1 METIKT
7 ACMVIVLMGIGYGVY
22 TVLNQPEELPPEVA
36 GAADELDLSLP
47 EFPSMGMPSG
57 DSAAGGMPESHG
69 HNHDSSAAAPAF
81 NASSTSSGSSDLPQ
95 FDNEPPK
102 PQGYASGR
110 LTAPQLGSSGGD
122 APSYGTPPTPG
133 TVDRVTDEDDSK
145 YTPQFAGAGDL
156 PPMNNSLPETS
167 SQSVSPAASSFSQSN
182 PAADNPAA
190 ESHIPASPDSSH
202 NQLASVYAAG
212 SSFDSPRDGAM
223 NQGAGAPQGNFDTAW
238 DEAEV
243 YLDQKDLVEASRRLT
258 PWRNRPELTPS
269 QKEKLNLLLSQLGGT
284 VVYSTEHTLE
294 EPYTVGSGETIETI
308 AQQFDI
314 PPQLLQGINGITDPN
329 QLTPGQKLKVIQGP
343 FVGKVDL
350 AHNELTLE
358 VDGCYAGRFPIT
370 IENGAII
377 PSGEHEVLRKE
388 ANPQF
393 FDAGSQQ
400 VVPSGDPANPY
411 GNYAIHLDGG
421 VVLHGSGGPGG
432 SISVSQGDAKYL
444 YEILSIG
451 STVTVLR

>member
-1 METIKT
+1 
-7 ACMVIVLMGIGYGVY
+7 MVIVLMGIGYGVY

-36 GAADELDLSLP
+36 GAADELDLSMP

-57 DSAAGGMPESHG
+57 NSASGGMPDSHAPQY
-69 HNHDSSAAAPAF
+69 DASSPPPAFRASSASPD
-81 NASSTSSGSSDLPQ
+81 SSDLPQ

-110 LTAPQLGSSGGD
+110 LTAPQLGSSGSN
-122 APSYGTPPTPG
+122 APSSGMPPTPDSLDSTG
-133 TVDRVTDEDDSK
+133 TDSGNS
-145 YTPQFAGAGDL
+145 YSPQFAGAADL
-156 PPMNNSLPETS
+156 PPMNNSLPDNASQTVS
-167 SQSVSPAASSFSQSN
+167 SEASSFNPSN
-182 PAADNPAA
+182 PAAGNPAA
-190 ESHIPASPDSSH
+190 ESHIPAAPDSSH
-202 NQLASVYAAG
+202 NQLASVYSAG
-212 SSFDSPRDGAM
+212 SSFDSPRAGAM
-223 NQGAGAPQGNFDTAW
+223 NQAAGAPQGSFETAW

-243 YLDQKDLVEASRRLT
+243 YLEQKDLVEASRRLT
-258 PWRNRPELTPS
+258 PWRNRPDLTPS

-294 EPYTVGSGETIETI
+294 EPYTVGSGETIESI

-314 PPQLLQGINGITDPN
+314 PPQLLQGINGISDPN

-350 AHNELTLE
+350 THNELTLE

-370 IENGAII
+370 VENGAII
-377 PSGEHEVLRKE
+377 PGGEHEVLRKE

-393 FDAGSQQ
+393 FDAASQQ